1 MIILEIADL
10 LFVKIS
16 NKQYRSS
23 GFFNAKTQRFTRDL
37 MLKLRA
43 QRRFT

>member
-16 NKQYRSS
+16 NKHYR
-23 GFFNAKTQRFTRDL
+23 NCALLTQKRKDL
-37 MLKLRA
+37 KEM
-43 QRRFT
+43 